1 MTSIFGKTYVNKNMS
16 PKFYE
21 LAKTFILYSEITPQ
35 RSRALVPKKKT
46 NFTFSLHTCSSD
58 ISMLYRFNKKKR
70 FGVRLGVVLS
80 NFESTIVLFRN
91 IIWFF

>member
-58 ISMLYRFNKKKR
+58 ISMLYRFNKNLAR
-70 FGVRLGVVLS
+70 VCLGVVLS
-80 NFESTIVLFRN
+80 NFKSMIVLFRN